1 MNVLLVDDDAIDR
14 EHIRRELAKS
24 DSQMVVYE
32 AQSAEA
38 GIELFEAHSFDIIL
52 LDYFMPRRDGMELL
66 IEFRSSAKSST
77 AAIIIMSHSE
87 NEQLAIECIRNGA
100 QDFMIKP
107 EITGTRLHRAIV
119 YAQIRF
125 ELERK
130 LLTADEEKKY
140 LQSRDVLTGL
150 ANRYSFDQTLSNYL
164 EADVG
169 ADWRRGVALID
180 LDNFRLVNDSF
191 GHTVGDELLKRV
203 AGIIQRC
210 VPANAFLS
218 RLGGDEFAYLFK
230 YQNNIEEVIAIVN
243 SILKALE
250 KPVKLSHEM
259 QLPVSASIG
268 IAIDGMANMHS
279 DELLRHA
286 EIAMYRSKKLGR
298 NRYCFY
304 QEEMQT
310 QAVRRINIEAGL
322 RKAIRE
328 NEFFLNYQPVYGDS
342 GRSLWGF
349 EALIR
354 WKYEGEFVSPDE
366 FILVAE
372 ETRLIMQ
379 IGEWVIHQALS
390 TIAYWNEKL
399 GQQLRIAI
407 NLSPV
412 QLENEMLDQFVAE
425 ALAQHGVDPTLVEF
439 EITETALLEHSV
451 ANVGVIERLSEL
463 GCQISLDD
471 FGTGYSSIISLQKM
485 PISVVKIDRSIIPVD
500 ANDENNKRLTTA
512 LVVMIHYLGLESVA
526 EGVETAEQHAFC
538 ESLSVDRIQGY
549 YRSKPLLLND
559 EVMERLL
566 QCQSTPYVFR

>member
-1 MNVLLVDDDAIDR
+1 MNVLLVDDDAVDR
-14 EHIRRELAKS
+14 EHIRRELARS
-24 DSQMVVYE
+24 GSEMVVYE
-32 AQSAEA
+32 AQCVED
-38 GIELFEAHSFDIIL
+38 GIELFDAHSFDIIL
-52 LDYFMPRRDGMELL
+52 LDYFMPKRDGMELL
-66 IEFRSSAKSST
+66 IEFRSRPKSLT

-100 QDFMIKP
+100 QDFILKP
-107 EITGTRLHRAIV
+107 EITGKRLNRAIA

-169 ADWRRGVALID
+169 ADWQRGVALID

-191 GHTVGDELLKRV
+191 GHVVGDELLKRV
-203 AGIIQRC
+203 ADIIQRC
-210 VPANAFLS
+210 VPSNAFLS

-230 YQNNIEEVIAIVN
+230 YQKNIDEVVTVVDN
-243 SILKALE
+243 ILRALGR
-250 KPVKLSHEM
+250 PVKLSHEM
-259 QLPVSASIG
+259 RLPVNASVG
-268 IAIDGMANMHS
+268 IAIDGKANMHS

-286 EIAMYRSKKLGR
+286 EIAMYRAKKLGR

-310 QAVRRINIEAGL
+310 QAVRRINIETGL

-328 NEFFLNYQPVYGDS
+328 NEFFLNYQPVYKDS
-342 GRSLWGF
+342 GRALWGF
-349 EALIR
+349 EVLIR
-354 WKYEGEFVSPDE
+354 WKFEGELVSPDE
-366 FILVAE
+366 FIVVAE
-372 ETRLIMQ
+372 ETRVIMQ
-379 IGEWVIHQALS
+379 IGEWVIHQALT
-390 TIAYWNEKL
+390 TIAYWNQKL
-399 GQQLRIAI
+399 GQQLKIAI

-412 QLENEMLDQFVAE
+412 QLENETLDQFVAE
-425 ALAQHGVDPTLVEF
+425 ALAYHGVDPTLVEF

-451 ANVGVIERLSEL
+451 ANVGVIERLSAL
-463 GCQISLDD
+463 GCMISLDD

-485 PISVVKIDRSIIPVD
+485 PISVVKIDRSIMPEN

-512 LVVMIHYLGLESVA
+512 LVVMIHYLGLDSVA
-526 EGVETAEQHAFC
+526 EGVETAEQFAFC
-538 ESLSVDRIQGY
+538 QSLSIDRIQGY
-549 YRSKPLLLND
+549 YLSKPLFLND
-559 EVMERLL
+559 AVMERLL
-566 QCQSTPYVFR
+566 KDKAFS